1 MGHYHP
7 RIWECVEGEGNKR
20 VEEGEGEGVGVG
32 AKSKR
37 LIVNCM
43 K

>member
-20 VEEGEGEGVGVG
+20 VEEGEGEGVGG
-32 AKSKR
+32 RGKK
-37 LIVNCM
+37 
-43 K
+43 